1 MKKESFYDAKVDEK
15 DFISIDLSSH
25 TATNHYYNPDS
36 NEGGQWVEQH
46 WTEEIIKQ
54 ALDEFKDCDMT
65 QRFNRPD
72 CLDSEPATYLID
84 VTSDTFDGYE
94 KGLVEAYEAGELI
107 VVSNPYELK
116 ETLMKAAAKNI

>member
-1 MKKESFYDAKVDEK
+1 MKEDFYDAKYDEK
-15 DFISIDLSSH
+15 DFLCVDLSSH
-25 TATNHYYNPDS
+25 AVTNHYYNPDS

-46 WTEEIIKQ
+46 WTENIIKQ